1 MDIRDLALRSHGFAA
16 RSGRAA
22 ATEDQAAVNNA
33 SQAAQAVQSAQV
45 AQRTAAV
52 SDVAPAAQNAQD
64 GNAAAEATARQP
76 ATQERF
82 SPAGRLLNVLQSV
95 EQRHPEET
103 KQVLSNIAD
112 RLRSDSENGGMF
124 SERLSKWADRFQQA
138 AESGDMSNLMPRYQ
152 QAHFGMRAYQQN
164 QPAAEGDATVEHVA
178 GVAAEHAS
186 RPPAARSGVPDAT
199 VEQAANAAA
208 TTIAPQKSSLVDNN
222 GASDMRNNNQTPP
235 IIVAAAS

>member
-16 RSGRAA
+16 RSGRPAA

-33 SQAAQAVQSAQV
+33 SQAAQAVQNAQV
-45 AQRTAAV
+45 AQRTAAT
-52 SDVAPAAQNAQD
+52 SDVAPAQNAND
-64 GNAAAEATARQP
+64 ANAAAEATARQP

-112 RLRSDSENGGMF
+112 RLRSDSENGGVF
-124 SERLSKWADRFQQA
+124 SERLSRWADRFQQA
-138 AESGDMSNLMPRYQ
+138 AETGDMSNLMPRSQ

-164 QPAAEGDATVEHVA
+164 QPADGDAAVEHVA

-186 RPPAARSGVPDAT
+186 RPPAARSGVPDAPT
-199 VEQAANAAA
+199 EQAANVAA